1 MLGEKIKSLMSET
14 DKLDELTEIIKEAD
28 ALEAQIEANKTS
40 MSEMKE
46 KISELQDVNMK
57 LFLSSTSDVEDEAE
71 EEELTPEQEL
81 EKLVNLIK
89 ED

>member
-40 MSEMKE
+40 MSEMQE